1 MKLLPYLRL
10 ETFTAKLKD
19 EDWIS
24 IAKIF
29 LKAVGKLL
37 EREEGKRIEEVREF
51 INGQELDE
59 LEKICYGCLTSIE
72 NNETNN

>member
-29 LKAVGKLL
+29 LKAIGKLL

-51 INGQELDE
+51 ING
-59 LEKICYGCLTSIE
+59 
-72 NNETNN
+72 